1 MKKQISEEY
10 LEYNAEIDSL
20 CYLINQIYDMDISPE
35 ECIEKIKAKNNGVLS
50 LETIDS
56 YAELLD
62 LFRMMFTLPVNKGS

>member
-1 MKKQISEEY
+1 MGDKQYEEY
-10 LEYNAEIDSL
+10 LKYKEEVDSL
-20 CYLINQIYDMDISPE
+20 CYLINQIYDMELSPE

-62 LFRMMFTLPVNKGS
+62 LFRMMFTLPANKGS